1 MLSTLIRRGKLG
13 LSGFATAPTGGSNR
27 MAVSQLDN
35 PIDALSTKFIIKLII
50 SVIFCALAP
59 VCAQAQNAQPSG
71 TTESWTATTQTSL
84 QNTSPSRTTDSHV
97 RSGNQTVD
105 KQIVEALGPNGRYQ
119 SSSETEKETIHV
131 DATTT
136 RTVVRSYSWDVNGQR
151 DLQQVKEEE
160 ARSSASGD
168 VHVIRTMSE
177 SDGNGNLQ
185 VIQREVADTRKIS
198 PDVQETKTTTYLP
211 NGNGG
216 LTPSLQTQELQKRI
230 AGHRVEVKKTLLQP
244 NSSGNWEVAEAKET
258 TLKEENKNRTS
269 EERISRPDS
278 EGGLSEVS
286 RTVGKET
293 ENSAG
298 EKNTTVETYFTN
310 APGVAADGSLRL
322 NWQVTTVEKT
332 NAGGKTTEQQ
342 GKQPNPNDTNG
353 GLQVTTKTKYTVRY
367 AASSTEETKT
377 VQERDINGAFNV
389 VSAEARKSNQA
400 RAAQEQLA
408 PSAKPK

>member
-1 MLSTLIRRGKLG
+1 
-13 LSGFATAPTGGSNR
+13 

-230 AGHRVEVKKTLLQP
+230 ADHRVEVKKTLLQP

-332 NAGGKTTEQQ
+332 NAGGRTTEQQ

-400 RAAQEQLA
+400 PAAQEQLA

>member
-59 VCAQAQNAQPSG
+59 VCAQAQNAQPNS

-216 LTPSLQTQELQKRI
+216 LTPSLQTQELQKRV
-230 AGHRVEVKKTLLQP
+230 ADHRVEVKKTLLQP

-332 NAGGKTTEQQ
+332 NAGGRTTEQQ

>member
-1 MLSTLIRRGKLG
+1 
-13 LSGFATAPTGGSNR
+13 

-119 SSSETEKETIHV
+119 SNSETEKETIHV

-230 AGHRVEVKKTLLQP
+230 ADHRVEVKKTLLQP

-258 TLKEENKNRTS
+258 TLKE
-269 EERISRPDS
+269 
-278 EGGLSEVS
+278 
-286 RTVGKET
+286 
-293 ENSAG
+293 
-298 EKNTTVETYFTN
+298 
-310 APGVAADGSLRL
+310 
-322 NWQVTTVEKT
+322 
-332 NAGGKTTEQQ
+332 
-342 GKQPNPNDTNG
+342 
-353 GLQVTTKTKYTVRY
+353 
-367 AASSTEETKT
+367 
-377 VQERDINGAFNV
+377 
-389 VSAEARKSNQA
+389 
-400 RAAQEQLA
+400 
-408 PSAKPK
+408 

>member
-1 MLSTLIRRGKLG
+1 
-13 LSGFATAPTGGSNR
+13 

-59 VCAQAQNAQPSG
+59 VCAQAQNAQPNG

-151 DLQQVKEEE
+151 DLQQVTEEE

-185 VIQREVADTRKIS
+185 VIQREVADKRKIS
-198 PDVQETKTTTYLP
+198 PEVLETKTTTYLP

-230 AGHRVEVKKTLLQP
+230 ADHRVEVKKTLLRP
-244 NSSGNWEVAEAKET
+244 NSSGNWEIAEVKAT
-258 TLKEENKNRTS
+258 ALKEDNKNRTS

-293 ENSAG
+293 ENAAG
-298 EKNTTVETYFTN
+298 DKNTTVETYFTN

-322 NWQVTTVEKT
+322 NWQVTTVQK
-332 NAGGKTTEQQ
+332 ADSGGKTTEQQ
-342 GKQPNPNDTNG
+342 SKQPNPNGTNG
-353 GLQVTTKTKYTVRY
+353 DLQVTTKTKYTVRY

-377 VQERDINGAFNV
+377 IQEREINGTFNV
-389 VSAEARKSNQA
+389 VSAEVRKSDQA
-400 RAAQEQLA
+400 PASQEQLA
-408 PSAKPK
+408 PSENPK

>member
-1 MLSTLIRRGKLG
+1 
-13 LSGFATAPTGGSNR
+13 

-59 VCAQAQNAQPSG
+59 VCAQAQNAQPNG

-151 DLQQVKEEE
+151 DLQQVTEEE

-230 AGHRVEVKKTLLQP
+230 ADHRVEVKKTLLQP

-332 NAGGKTTEQQ
+332 NAGGRTTEQQ

-400 RAAQEQLA
+400 PAAQEQLA

>member
-59 VCAQAQNAQPSG
+59 VCAQAQNAQPNG

-230 AGHRVEVKKTLLQP
+230 ADHRVEVKKTLLQP

-332 NAGGKTTEQQ
+332 NAGGRTTEQQ

>member
-230 AGHRVEVKKTLLQP
+230 ADHRVEVKKTLLQP

-389 VSAEARKSNQA
+389 VSAEARKSDQA
-400 RAAQEQLA
+400 PTAQEQLA

>member
-1 MLSTLIRRGKLG
+1 
-13 LSGFATAPTGGSNR
+13 

-59 VCAQAQNAQPSG
+59 VCAQAQNAQPNG

-151 DLQQVKEEE
+151 DLQQVTEEE

-230 AGHRVEVKKTLLQP
+230 ADHRVEVKKTLLQP

-389 VSAEARKSNQA
+389 VSAEARKSDQA
-400 RAAQEQLA
+400 PAAQEQLA
-408 PSAKPK
+408 PSEKPK

>member
-13 LSGFATAPTGGSNR
+13 LSGFATAPPGGSNR

-59 VCAQAQNAQPSG
+59 VCAQAQNAQPNC

-211 NGNGG
+211 NGNGD
-216 LTPSLQTQELQKRI
+216 LTPSLQTRELQKRS
-230 AGHRVEVKKTLLQP
+230 ADHRVEVKKTLLQP
-244 NSSGNWEVAEAKET
+244 NSSGNWKVAEVKEST
-258 TLKEENKNRTS
+258 IKEDNKARTS

-278 EGGLSEVS
+278 DGGLSEVS

-293 ENSAG
+293 QSAAG
-298 EKNTTVETYFTN
+298 EKTTTVETYFTN
-310 APGVAADGSLRL
+310 APGVAADGGLRL
-322 NWQVTTVEKT
+322 SWQVTTVQKT
-332 NAGGKTTEQQ
+332 DSGGKTTEQQ
-342 GKQPNPNDTNG
+342 RMQPNPNDTNG
-353 GLQVTTKTKYTVRY
+353 GLQVSTKTKYTVRY
-367 AASSTEETKT
+367 AASGTDETRT
-377 VQERDINGAFNV
+377 IQERDINGALHV
-389 VSAEARKSNQA
+389 VSVETRKSDQA
-400 RAAQEQLA
+400 PAAQAETA
-408 PSAKPK
+408 ASEKPK

>member
-1 MLSTLIRRGKLG
+1 
-13 LSGFATAPTGGSNR
+13 

-59 VCAQAQNAQPSG
+59 VCAQTQNAQPSG

-230 AGHRVEVKKTLLQP
+230 ADHRVEVKKTLLQP

-332 NAGGKTTEQQ
+332 NAGGRTTEQQ

>member
-59 VCAQAQNAQPSG
+59 VCAQAQNAQPNG

-230 AGHRVEVKKTLLQP
+230 ADHRVEVKKTLLQP

-332 NAGGKTTEQQ
+332 NAGGRTTEQQ

-400 RAAQEQLA
+400 PAAQEQLA

>member
-1 MLSTLIRRGKLG
+1 
-13 LSGFATAPTGGSNR
+13 
-27 MAVSQLDN
+27 MAVSQFDN
-35 PIDALSTKFIIKLII
+35 PIEVSSVKFLIKSII
-50 SVIFCALAP
+50 SVIFWVGAA
-59 VCAQAQNAQPSG
+59 VCAQAQNAQPSS
-71 TTESWTATTQTSL
+71 TNESWTATSQASL
-84 QNTSPSRTTDSHV
+84 HNTSPSRTTDSHV
-97 RSGNQTVD
+97 RSGNQSVD

-119 SSSETEKETIHV
+119 PSFETEKETIHV

-151 DLQQVKEEE
+151 NLQQVTEEE
-160 ARSSASGD
+160 ARSSACGD
-168 VHVIRTMSE
+168 VHVTRTTSE

-185 VIQREVADTRKIS
+185 VIQREVADTRKTS
-198 PDVQETKTTTYLP
+198 PAVQETKTTTYLP

-230 AGHRVEVKKTLLQP
+230 ADHRVEVKKTLLQP
-244 NSSGNWEVAEAKET
+244 NSSGNWEVAEVKET
-258 TLKEENKNRTS
+258 TFKEGDKNRTS

-293 ENSAG
+293 ENAAG

-332 NAGGKTTEQQ
+332 NLGGKTIEQQ

-367 AASSTEETKT
+367 AASRTEETKT
-377 VQERDINGAFNV
+377 TQERDINGAFNV
-389 VSAEARKSNQA
+389 VSAEARKSDQA
-400 RAAQEQLA
+400 PAAQEQLA
-408 PSAKPK
+408 PSEKPK

>member
-59 VCAQAQNAQPSG
+59 VCAQAQNAQPNG

-216 LTPSLQTQELQKRI
+216 LTPSLQTQELQKRV
-230 AGHRVEVKKTLLQP
+230 ADHRVEVKKTLLQP

-332 NAGGKTTEQQ
+332 NAGGRTTEQQ

>member
-1 MLSTLIRRGKLG
+1 MLCTLIRRGKLG

-389 VSAEARKSNQA
+389 VSAEARKSDQA
-400 RAAQEQLA
+400 PTAQEQLA